1 MRLHLRHLSAAA
13 GVIAVALI
21 GALLIIALWV
31 HDVWD
36 DRKHT
41 VRTESETPVFVGGGD
56 EGCGGKPLTVMQSGR
71 TLHVRRIRYWK
82 NCATVD
88 IALPDGQEGYI
99 VLGKGDVSISP
110 PPSFALIYTLG
121 IYYVGGH

>member
-1 MRLHLRHLSAAA
+1 MKLLRSVAL
-13 GVIAVALI
+13 GVITAALI
-21 GALLIIALWV
+21 GVLLVIALWM

-41 VRTESETPVFVGGGD
+41 VRTESETPVFVGSGD
-56 EGCGGKPLTVMQSGR
+56 DGCEGQPLTVIQSGL

-88 IALPDGQEGYI
+88 IVLPDGQDGYI
-99 VLGKGDVSISP
+99 VLGEGAVSISP
-110 PPSFALIYTLG
+110 PLTPD
-121 IYYVGGH
+121 